1 MVTRTLKSTAFIF
14 DLDGTLIDTTPQVV
28 KFWTDI
34 ALENKLNPAKILE
47 TSHGRRTI
55 ETLQRWV
62 PKLATK
68 EYVNELEGRLALE
81 KEGVVVLP
89 GVMDLLQ
96 SIPAEDWTV
105 NTAGT
110 NLMATTRLRQF
121 NITVPKQMATG
132 DMLTHGK
139 PHPEGYLK
147 AAAILGKDP
156 KDCLVFEDAPSG
168 VMAAIAAGMQCIACT
183 TTHTLEQLKEA
194 GATVIV
200 DRLDSVRVK
209 RNEDGS
215 YSTTIENAYD
225 L

>member
-1 MVTRTLKSTAFIF
+1 MVTQTLKSTAFIF

-28 KFWTDI
+28 KFWTSI
-34 ALENKLNPAKILE
+34 ALENNLDPAQILE

-62 PKLATK
+62 PELATK
-68 EYVNELEGRLALE
+68 EYVNDLEGRLALE

-110 NLMATTRLRQF
+110 NLMATTRLKQF
-121 NITVPKQMATG
+121 EIQVPKQMATG

-200 DRLDSVRVK
+200 DRLDSVKVE
-209 RNEDGS
+209 RNDDGS
-215 YSTTIENAYD
+215 YSTIIENAYD

>member
-1 MVTRTLKSTAFIF
+1 MVTQTLKSTAFIF

-28 KFWTDI
+28 KFWTNI
-34 ALENKLNPAKILE
+34 ALENKLDPAQILE

-62 PKLATK
+62 PELATM
-68 EYVNELEGRLALE
+68 EYVNDLEGRLALE

-96 SIPAEDWTV
+96 SMPAEDWTV

-110 NLMATTRLRQF
+110 NLMATTRLTQF
-121 NITVPKQMATG
+121 DIQVPKQMATG

-147 AAAILGKDP
+147 AAAILGKEP

-168 VMAAIAAGMQCIACT
+168 VMAALAAGMQCIACT
-183 TTHTLEQLKEA
+183 TTHTLDQLKEA

-200 DRLDSVRVK
+200 DRLDSVKVK

-215 YSTTIENAYD
+215 YSTTVEDAYE

>member
-1 MVTRTLKSTAFIF
+1 MVTQTLKSTAFIF

-34 ALENKLNPAKILE
+34 ALENNLNPAQILE

-62 PKLATK
+62 PHLATM
-68 EYVNELEGRLALE
+68 EHVNELEGRLCLE
-81 KEGVVVLP
+81 KEGVTVLP

-110 NLMATTRLRQF
+110 MLMATSRLRQF
-121 NITVPKQMATG
+121 DIQVPKQMMTG
-132 DMLTHGK
+132 DMLTQGK

-168 VMAAIAAGMQCIACT
+168 VMAAVAAGMQCIACT

-194 GATVIV
+194 GATVVV
-200 DRLDSVRVK
+200 DRLDSVKVE

-215 YSTTIENAYD
+215 YSTIIENAYD

>member
-1 MVTRTLKSTAFIF
+1 MVTQTLKSTAFIF

-34 ALENKLNPAKILE
+34 ALQNNLDPAQILE

-62 PKLATK
+62 PELATT
-68 EYVNELEGRLALE
+68 EYVNELEGRLSLQQ
-81 KEGVVVLP
+81 EGVVVLP

-110 NLMATTRLRQF
+110 NIMATARLRQF
-121 NITVPKQMATG
+121 NIQVPKQMATG

-147 AAAILGKDP
+147 AAAILGRDP

-183 TTHTLEQLKEA
+183 TTHTIEQLKEA

-200 DRLDSVRVK
+200 DRLDSVNIK

-225 L
+225 V